1 MEIAGRYGLNGEEVL
16 DNILLARAYTHEQQ
30 MDIITAAAA
39 KIVEDESPYH
49 LLVVVCTPIKYKII
63 DSITAL
69 FRVDYSGRGELA
81 ERQQKLGRHLSALKK
96 CISIQTISCIVAEEF
111 NVAVVIVNQVTADPG
126 AAAMVR
132 IRMLL
137 SFTVCQGLEKANW
150 RERDRSR

>member
-1 MEIAGRYGLNGEEVL
+1 MIRIINSRPQRVAEIAQRYGLNGDEVL

-49 LLVVVCTPIKYKII
+49 LLVYESQRMISKQIV

-69 FRVDYSGRGELA
+69 FRVDYSGRGELS

-96 CISIQTISCIVAEEF
+96 CLYLVCSINCS
-111 NVAVVIVNQVTADPG
+111 
-126 AAAMVR
+126 
-132 IRMLL
+132 
-137 SFTVCQGLEKANW
+137 S
-150 RERDRSR
+150 